1 MGCVEASWTASE
13 VAVSLSIGFTPMA
26 KIISAALGQSDET
39 CVTLLFANRTE
50 KDILW
55 QAELE
60 RLQKD
65 FSTRWAS
72 HATVTSSTIQWGCPP
87 PWHSIVP
94 HTLNFLFCPPHPVGS
109 RSSTF
114 SPPRPLP
121 GRVCVAA
128 LQQQSSRSI
137 SPSLVTVA
145 METCLCVCVAC
156 TSSPQVSL
164 RP

>member
-1 MGCVEASWTASE
+1 MGCVGASWTASE
-13 VAVSLSIGFTPMA
+13 VEVSLSIGFTPMA

-94 HTLNFLFCPPHPVGS
+94 HTLNFLFCPP
-109 RSSTF
+109 
-114 SPPRPLP
+114 PPTL
-121 GRVCVAA
+121 
-128 LQQQSSRSI
+128 
-137 SPSLVTVA
+137 
-145 METCLCVCVAC
+145 
-156 TSSPQVSL
+156 
-164 RP
+164 